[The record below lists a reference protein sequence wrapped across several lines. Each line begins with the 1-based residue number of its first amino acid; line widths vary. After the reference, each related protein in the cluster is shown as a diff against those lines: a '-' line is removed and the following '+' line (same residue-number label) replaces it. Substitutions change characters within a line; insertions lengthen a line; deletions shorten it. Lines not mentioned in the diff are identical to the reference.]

1 MRHGEQPEPI
11 GEKGKCG
18 RLRLRIYSLPHTDD
32 RDRQPCKPNTPMI
45 AKIMKGSN
53 FKGVVYYIL
62 NNEKG
67 TQIID
72 ADGLFLEN
80 NDTIAQGFIGQAQ
93 MNPRV
98 TKIVGHIAL
107 SFSKEDAPRL
117 NNTVMAQ
124 IAREYMERMGIKDT
138 QYIIGRHF
146 DKEHPHVH
154 IAFNRI
160 DNNGKTIS
168 DRNDRFRSER
178 ICKELTKKYGLHF
191 ANGKE
196 QVKTD
201 RLREPDKT
209 RYELYQILK
218 TEVSRCKDW
227 NTLLERLER
236 QGVDVQFKHKGHIDE
251 IQGIVFSMN
260 GYRFNGSK
268 VDRQFSYSKINAAL
282 SRNNYEERQTQPQP
296 QANREEISP
305 TASGGGSLIEGSLG
319 LFSPS
324 NMPEEQQP
332 YDPYLKNKKKK
343 KQRKINW

>member
-1 MRHGEQPEPI
+1 
-11 GEKGKCG
+11 
-18 RLRLRIYSLPHTDD
+18 
-32 RDRQPCKPNTPMI
+32 MI
-45 AKIMKGSN
+45 AKIMKGSD

-62 NNEKG
+62 NDEKG

-80 NDTIAQGFIGQAQ
+80 NDTIAQGFTGQAR

-98 TKIVGHIAL
+98 TKAVGHIAL

-117 NNTVMAQ
+117 NNAVMAR

-178 ICKELTKKYGLHF
+178 ICKELIKKYGLHF

-196 QVKTD
+196 QVKVE

-209 RYELYQILK
+209 RYGLYQILK
-218 TEVSRCKDW
+218 AEVGRCKDW
-227 NTLLERLER
+227 NTLLERLKR
-236 QGVDVQFKHKGHIDE
+236 QGVDVQFKYKGQTNE
-251 IQGIVFSMN
+251 IQGIVFTMN

-268 VDRQFSYSKINAAL
+268 IDRAFSYSKIDAAL
-282 SRNNYEERQTQPQP
+282 QSNRCRERKGMMTNEYEVATPSTPSSIAQSEFF
-296 QANREEISP
+296 N
-305 TASGGGSLIEGSLG
+305 GSLG
-319 LFSPS
+319 LLNGSDS
-324 NMPEEQQP
+324 SCNAADVEANQEMAEI
-332 YDPYLKNKKKK
+332 LRRKKK
-343 KQRKINW
+343 RKRGMRL

>member
-1 MRHGEQPEPI
+1 
-11 GEKGKCG
+11 
-18 RLRLRIYSLPHTDD
+18 
-32 RDRQPCKPNTPMI
+32 MI
-45 AKIMKGSN
+45 AKIMKGSD

-62 NNEKG
+62 NDEKG

-72 ADGLFLEN
+72 SDGLFLEN

-98 TKIVGHIAL
+98 TKAVGHIAL

-117 NNTVMAQ
+117 NNVVMTQ
-124 IAREYMERMGIKDT
+124 IAREYMARMGIKNT

-178 ICKELTKKYGLHF
+178 ICKELTKKYRLHF
-191 ANGKE
+191 AGGKE
-196 QVKTD
+196 QVKID

-218 TEVSRCKDW
+218 TEVGRCGNW
-227 NTLLERLER
+227 NVLVANLNR
-236 QGVDVQFKHKGHIDE
+236 QGVEVRFKHKGQTNE
-251 IQGIVFSMN
+251 VQGVVFTMN
-260 GYRFNGSK
+260 GYHFNGSK
-268 VDRQFSYSKINAAL
+268 VDRHFSYSKIDAAL
-282 SRNNYEERQTQPQP
+282 QRNRYEERMSLKPKTHTADTPNTP
-296 QANREEISP
+296 AN
-305 TASGGGSLIEGSLG
+305 TGGELFSGSLG
-319 LFSPS
+319 LLNGNGSS
-324 NMPEEQQP
+324 YNATDAEADQEMAEI
-332 YDPYLKNKKKK
+332 LRRKKK
-343 KQRKINW
+343 RKRGMRL

>member
-1 MRHGEQPEPI
+1 
-11 GEKGKCG
+11 
-18 RLRLRIYSLPHTDD
+18 
-32 RDRQPCKPNTPMI
+32 MI
-45 AKIMKGSN
+45 AKIMKGSD

-62 NNEKG
+62 NDEKG
-67 TQIID
+67 TKIIG

-98 TKIVGHIAL
+98 TKSVGHIAL

-117 NNTVMAQ
+117 NNAVMAQ
-124 IAREYMERMGIKDT
+124 IAREYMEKMGIRNT
-138 QYIIGRHF
+138 QYITGRHF

-160 DNNGKTIS
+160 DNSGKTIS

-178 ICKELTKKYGLHF
+178 ICKEFTKKYGLHF

-196 QVKTD
+196 RVKVT

-209 RYELYQILK
+209 RYILYQILK
-218 TEVSRCKDW
+218 EEVGRCSNW
-227 NTLLERLER
+227 NVLVNNLKR
-236 QGVDVQFKHKGHIDE
+236 QGVDVEFKYKGNIDE
-251 IQGIVFSMN
+251 VQGVVFTMN

-268 VDRQFSYSKINAAL
+268 VDRQFSYSKIDAAL
-282 SRNNYEERQTQPQP
+282 RRNNYEERQTQ
-296 QANREEISP
+296 ANQQRAYLEEISP
-305 TASGGGSLIEGSLG
+305 DSSCGSNLISGSLG
-319 LFSPS
+319 LFTPS
-324 NMPEEQQP
+324 NQPEEQQP
-332 YDPYLKNKKKK
+332 YAPYLRNKKKK

>member
-1 MRHGEQPEPI
+1 
-11 GEKGKCG
+11 
-18 RLRLRIYSLPHTDD
+18 
-32 RDRQPCKPNTPMI
+32 MI
-45 AKIMKGSN
+45 AKIMKGSD

-62 NNEKG
+62 NDEKG

-80 NDTIAQGFIGQAQ
+80 NDTIVQGFIGQAQ

-98 TKIVGHIAL
+98 TKAVGHIAL

-117 NNTVMAQ
+117 NNVVMTQ

-209 RYELYQILK
+209 RYEL
-218 TEVSRCKDW
+218 
-227 NTLLERLER
+227 
-236 QGVDVQFKHKGHIDE
+236 QFKYKGQTDE
-251 IQGIVFSMN
+251 IQGIVFTMN

-268 VDRQFSYSKINAAL
+268 VDRQFSYSKIDAVLN
-282 SRNNYEERQTQPQP
+282 RNNYEERQIQPQP
-296 QANREEISP
+296 QTNREEISP
-305 TASGGGSLIEGSLG
+305 ISSVGGELINGSLG

>member
-1 MRHGEQPEPI
+1 
-11 GEKGKCG
+11 
-18 RLRLRIYSLPHTDD
+18 
-32 RDRQPCKPNTPMI
+32 MI
-45 AKIMKGSN
+45 AKIMKGSD

-62 NNEKG
+62 NDKKG
-67 TQIID
+67 IQIID
-72 ADGLFLEN
+72 SDGLFLEN
-80 NDTIAQGFIGQAQ
+80 NDTIAHGFIGQAQ

-98 TKIVGHIAL
+98 TKAVGHIAL

-196 QVKTD
+196 QVKID

-218 TEVSRCKDW
+218 TEVGRCKDW
-227 NTLLERLER
+227 NSLLERLGR
-236 QGVDVQFKHKGHIDE
+236 QGVDVQFKYKGQRDE
-251 IQGIVFSMN
+251 IQGIVFTMN

-268 VDRQFSYSKINAAL
+268 GG
-282 SRNNYEERQTQPQP
+282 
-296 QANREEISP
+296 QAIQ
-305 TASGGGSLIEGSLG
+305 LL
-319 LFSPS
+319 
-324 NMPEEQQP
+324 Q
-332 YDPYLKNKKKK
+332 D
-343 KQRKINW
+343 

>member
-1 MRHGEQPEPI
+1 
-11 GEKGKCG
+11 
-18 RLRLRIYSLPHTDD
+18 
-32 RDRQPCKPNTPMI
+32 MI
-45 AKIMKGSN
+45 AKIMKGSD
-53 FKGVVYYIL
+53 FKAVVYYIL
-62 NNEKG
+62 NDKKG

-98 TKIVGHIAL
+98 TKAVGHIAL

-124 IAREYMERMGIKDT
+124 ITREYMERMGIKDT

-196 QVKTD
+196 QVKID
-201 RLREPDKT
+201 QLREPDKT
-209 RYELYQILK
+209 RYELYNILK
-218 TEVSRCKDW
+218 AEVGRCRDW
-227 NTLLERLER
+227 NTLLERVKR
-236 QGVDVQFKHKGHIDE
+236 QGVEVQFKYKGQTDD

-282 SRNNYEERQTQPQP
+282 RRNSYEERQEQARPQLM
-296 QANREEISP
+296 QAEISP
-305 TASGGGSLIEGSLG
+305 ASNSSGDLISGSLG
-319 LFSPS
+319 LFTPS
-324 NMPEEQQP
+324 IVPEEQQP
-332 YDPYLKNKKKK
+332 YDPYLRNKKKK

>member
-1 MRHGEQPEPI
+1 
-11 GEKGKCG
+11 
-18 RLRLRIYSLPHTDD
+18 
-32 RDRQPCKPNTPMI
+32 MI
-45 AKIMKGSN
+45 AKIMKGSD
-53 FKGVVYYIL
+53 FKGVVNYIL
-62 NNEKG
+62 NDEKG

-80 NDTIAQGFIGQAQ
+80 NDTMAQGFIGQAR
-93 MNPRV
+93 MNPKV
-98 TKIVGHIAL
+98 TKVVGHIAL

-117 NNTVMAQ
+117 NNAVMAQ
-124 IAREYMERMGIKDT
+124 IAHEYMERMGIKDT

-196 QVKTD
+196 QVKMD

-218 TEVSRCKDW
+218 MEVGRCRDW
-227 NTLLERLER
+227 STLLERLER
-236 QGVDVQFKHKGHIDE
+236 QGVEVQFKYKGQTDE

-268 VDRQFSYSKINAAL
+268 VDRQFSYSKIDATL
-282 SRNNYEERQTQPQP
+282 VRNNYEERQAQPQS
-296 QANREEISP
+296 QTNWEEIIP
-305 TASGGGSLIEGSLG
+305 TSSGGDELINGSLG
-319 LFSPS
+319 LLTPD
-324 NMPEEQQP
+324 NAPEEQQP
-332 YDPYLKNKKKK
+332 YDPYLRNKKKK

>member
-1 MRHGEQPEPI
+1 
-11 GEKGKCG
+11 
-18 RLRLRIYSLPHTDD
+18 
-32 RDRQPCKPNTPMI
+32 
-45 AKIMKGSN
+45 MKGSD
-53 FKGVVYYIL
+53 FRGVVSYIL
-62 NNEKG
+62 NDEKG

-93 MNPRV
+93 MNPKV
-98 TKIVGHIAL
+98 TKAVGHIAL

-117 NNTVMAQ
+117 NNAIMAQ
-124 IAREYMERMGIKDT
+124 IAREYMERMGIKET
-138 QYIIGRHF
+138 QYLIGRHF

-178 ICKELTKKYGLHF
+178 VCKELTKKYGLHF

-196 QVKTD
+196 QVKMD

-218 TEVSRCKDW
+218 TEIGRCRDW
-227 NTLLERLER
+227 KTLLERLER
-236 QGVDVQFKHKGHIDE
+236 QGVGVQFKYKGQTDE

-268 VDRQFSYSKINAAL
+268 VDRQFSYSKIDATL
-282 SRNNYEERQTQPQP
+282 VRNNYEERQAQPQS
-296 QANREEISP
+296 QTNWEEIIP
-305 TASGGGSLIEGSLG
+305 TSSGGDELINGSLG
-319 LFSPS
+319 LLTPD
-324 NMPEEQQP
+324 NAPEEQQP
-332 YDPYLKNKKKK
+332 YDPYLRNKKKK

>member
-1 MRHGEQPEPI
+1 
-11 GEKGKCG
+11 
-18 RLRLRIYSLPHTDD
+18 
-32 RDRQPCKPNTPMI
+32 MI
-45 AKIMKGSN
+45 AKIMKGSD

-62 NNEKG
+62 NDEKG

-72 ADGLFLEN
+72 SDGLFLEN
-80 NDTIAQGFIGQAQ
+80 NDTIVQGFIGQAQ

-98 TKIVGHIAL
+98 AKAVGHIAL
-107 SFSKEDAPRL
+107 SFSKEDSPRL
-117 NNTVMAQ
+117 NNAVMAQ
-124 IAREYMERMGIKDT
+124 IAREYMERMGIKNT

-146 DKEHPHVH
+146 DKEHPHMH

-218 TEVSRCKDW
+218 TEVSRCKGW
-227 NTLLERLER
+227 NTLLERLEQ
-236 QGVDVQFKHKGHIDE
+236 QGVGVQFKYKGQTNE
-251 IQGIVFSMN
+251 NQGIVFTMN

-268 VDRQFSYSKINAAL
+268 VDRQFSYSKIDAAL
-282 SRNNYEERQTQPQP
+282 NRNNYGERQTQPQP
-296 QANREEISP
+296 QTYKEEIRPISN
-305 TASGGGSLIEGSLG
+305 SGSSLIEGSLG
-319 LFSPS
+319 LFSPC

-332 YDPYLKNKKKK
+332 YDPYLKKQKKK
-343 KQRKINW
+343 KQHKINW